1 MTQSQSK
8 QYCVEA
14 HGGGDCDNTPSV
26 ANFYIDEATAK
37 LIGQLAEYVKANDL
51 YTVVKW
57 DARAWFL
64 QFDPETEPE
73 DAAEA
78 GAENDVRTECDRL
91 MVSADEFWF
100 AAYIK
105 HTDAEV
111 SSERQPIGA
120 LLAHFGI
127 LWREGARSAGQVIY
141 LTNALGELTG
151 HGTLCP
157 TDEDLAKVPFE
168 AGPGYVLPYLVEID
182 HRRFVLGNLEVAYQ
196 DDPWGEDLW
205 SRLQPEPVVRDYCE
219 ALCDEI
225 ATRLQPGM
233 HLLPIDEKME
243 GRFVV
248 GVAIDLDDCPSRQA
262 TFDAL
267 AAVFGRFTELPD
279 LDDEL
284 DVPPGTSGPATAVV

>member
-111 SSERQPIGA
+111 SSERQPIGD

-127 LWREGARSAGQVIY
+127 PWREGARSAGQVIY

-157 TDEDLAKVPFE
+157 TDDDLAKVPFE
-168 AGPGYVLPYLVEID
+168 AGPGHVLPYLVEID
-182 HRRFVLGNLEVAYQ
+182 HRRFVLGNLEIAYR
-196 DDPWGEDLW
+196 DEFWGSTAAEYE
-205 SRLQPEPVVRDYCE
+205 PERMVRAYCE
-219 ALCDEI
+219 ALCED
-225 ATRLQPGM
+225 ARSRLLPGM
-233 HLLPIDEKME
+233 NLLPIDETME
-243 GRFVV
+243 GRLVV
-248 GVAIDLDDCPSRQA
+248 GVAIDLNDCPNRKA

-267 AAVFGRFTELPD
+267 ARVYGRFADLPALAVGPD
-279 LDDEL
+279 AQL
-284 DVPPGTSGPATAVV
+284 GASGPATAVV